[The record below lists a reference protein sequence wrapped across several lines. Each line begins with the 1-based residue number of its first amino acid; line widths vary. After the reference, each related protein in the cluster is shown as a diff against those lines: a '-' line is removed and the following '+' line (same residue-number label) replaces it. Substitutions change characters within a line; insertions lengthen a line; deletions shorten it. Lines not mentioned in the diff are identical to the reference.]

1 MDIII
6 GILFL
11 AIGIGIGYAFFYF
24 RYGDRELVN
33 DLRQNTTQ
41 LQLEMD
47 TISMDTKEFEQQNRI
62 LKEKMWELLMKNEDL
77 TKISSELYRYYYRIK
92 ESHAKALE
100 LVDLLQSFDK
110 EFDEKIK
117 GNSDTRQI
125 PIQTIHNVDIKR
137 F

>member
-11 AIGIGIGYAFFYF
+11 LIWIGIGYAVFYF

-33 DLRQNTTQ
+33 DLRKNTSQ
-41 LQLEMD
+41 LQLELD
-47 TISMDTKEFEQQNRI
+47 TIAMDTKEFEQQNRI
-62 LKEKMWELLMKNEDL
+62 LKEKMGELLMKNEDL

-92 ESHAKALE
+92 ESHTKALE

-117 GNSDTRQI
+117 INEDTRTI
-125 PIQTIHNVDIKR
+125 PIQTINSADIKR

>member
-1 MDIII
+1 
-6 GILFL
+6 
-11 AIGIGIGYAFFYF
+11 
-24 RYGDRELVN
+24 
-33 DLRQNTTQ
+33 
-41 LQLEMD
+41 
-47 TISMDTKEFEQQNRI
+47 
-62 LKEKMWELLMKNEDL
+62 MKNEDL

-110 EFDEKIK
+110 EFKEKIK

>member
-62 LKEKMWELLMKNEDL
+62 LKEKM
-77 TKISSELYRYYYRIK
+77 
-92 ESHAKALE
+92 
-100 LVDLLQSFDK
+100 
-110 EFDEKIK
+110 
-117 GNSDTRQI
+117 
-125 PIQTIHNVDIKR
+125 
-137 F
+137 

>member
-11 AIGIGIGYAFFYF
+11 AIGIGIGYAVFYF

-33 DLRQNTTQ
+33 DLRKNTSQ
-41 LQLEMD
+41 LQLEVD
-47 TISMDTKEFEQQNRI
+47 TIAMDTKEFEQQNRI
-62 LKEKMWELLMKNEDL
+62 LKEKMGELLMKNEDL

-117 GNSDTRQI
+117 MNSDTRTI
-125 PIQTIHNVDIKR
+125 PIQTINNIDVKR